1 MKSNSPCGRPVQR
14 DCDVVIAG
22 AGLVGA
28 ALGIG
33 LAQAGLQVVVCER
46 GAAPTGLASDPR
58 GLALNLRSTEILQTL
73 GVWEGIAAQAC
84 PVRHIHVTQQGH
96 FGALRLSHADL
107 DLPELGHVCP
117 ADRLQQVI
125 LERLIASP
133 KVRILWNTGIE
144 ASHVNEDLLQV
155 SLCPAT
161 GSVNANAAENGHTL
175 TAALLVGADGTEST
189 VRMQAGIEAVRHDY
203 GQTAIVCN
211 VDVSRPAPATAF
223 ERFTTQGPM
232 AFLPVGGRRYVMV
245 RAARTADVAG
255 LLALGN
261 AEYLADA
268 QRRFGYRLGT
278 LSRPGARR
286 AWPLLGLRVAR
297 RVAGR
302 RLLLGN
308 AATTV
313 HPNGAQGLNLGL
325 REVDEAVSLL
335 GEALH
340 GGEDPG
346 DPQLLARFAEARDAD
361 HARTFRLTDAMARG
375 FALEIPTAAGLRSL
389 GLLMAD
395 RLPVFKRRA
404 MQALVLGGQSA
415 ATEHPGMPR

>member
-1 MKSNSPCGRPVQR
+1 MQR

-33 LAQAGLQVVVCER
+33 LAQAGLQVAVCER
-46 GAAPTGLASDPR
+46 GAAPTGLAPDPR
-58 GLALNLRSTEILQTL
+58 GLALNLRSTEILHAL
-73 GVWEGIAAQAC
+73 GVWESIAAYAC

-125 LERLIASP
+125 LERLMASSR
-133 KVRILWNTGIE
+133 VQIFWNTEIQ
-144 ASHVNEDLLQV
+144 ASHVGAGLAHV
-155 SLCPAT
+155 TLCPLTVSAN
-161 GSVNANAAENGHTL
+161 VNAVDGRQLL
-175 TAALLVGADGTEST
+175 TAALLVGADGTDST
-189 VRMQAGIEAVRHDY
+189 VRTQAGIEAVCHDY

-211 VDVSRPAPATAF
+211 VDVTRPSPDTAF

-232 AFLPVGGRRYVMV
+232 ALLPMGGRRYVMV
-245 RAARTADVAG
+245 RAARTAEVSE
-255 LLALGN
+255 LLALSD
-261 AEYLADA
+261 ADYLADV

-286 AWPLLGLRVAR
+286 VWPLQGLRAAR
-297 RVAGR
+297 RVADR
-302 RLLLGN
+302 RMLIGN

-325 REVDEAVSLL
+325 RDVDEAVTLL
-335 GEALH
+335 GDAVRR
-340 GGEDPG
+340 GEDPG
-346 DPQLLARFAEARDAD
+346 DAQVLTHFVEARDAD

-375 FALEIPTAAGLRSL
+375 FALEIPATGGLRSL
-389 GLLMAD
+389 ALLLAD
-395 RLPVFKRRA
+395 RLPLFKRQA
-404 MQALVLGGQSA
+404 LEALVLGGSSPTMENTGA
-415 ATEHPGMPR
+415 LT

>member
-1 MKSNSPCGRPVQR
+1 MQR

-46 GAAPTGLASDPR
+46 GAPPTGLAPDPR
-58 GLALNLRSTEILQTL
+58 GLALNLRSTEILRAL
-73 GVWEGIAAQAC
+73 GVWEGIAPHTC

-125 LERLIASP
+125 LARLMASSR
-133 KVRILWNTGIE
+133 VQIFWNTEIQ
-144 ASHVNEDLLQV
+144 ASYVDADLAHVTLRPMSV
-155 SLCPAT
+155 SANT
-161 GSVNANAAENGHTL
+161 NVNAMDGHQSL

-189 VRMQAGIEAVRHDY
+189 VRTQAGIEALPHDY

-211 VDVSRPAPATAF
+211 VDVTRPAPDTAF

-245 RAARTADVAG
+245 RAARTAEVPE
-255 LLALGN
+255 LLALCD
-261 AEYLADA
+261 ADYLADA
-268 QRRFGYRLGT
+268 QRRFGYRLGA

-286 AWPLLGLRVAR
+286 AWPLQGLRAAHR
-297 RVAGR
+297 IAGR
-302 RLLLGN
+302 RMLIGN

-325 REVDEAVSLL
+325 RDVAEAVTLL
-335 GEALH
+335 GDALSR
-340 GGEDPG
+340 GEDPG
-346 DPQLLARFAEARDAD
+346 DAQLLAHFVEARDAD
-361 HARTFRLTDAMARG
+361 HARTFRLTHAMARG
-375 FALEIPTAAGLRSL
+375 FALEIPAMASLRSL
-389 GLLMAD
+389 ALLMAD
-395 RLPVFKRRA
+395 RLPIFKRQA
-404 MQALVLGGQSA
+404 VDALVLGGRSA
-415 ATEHPGMPR
+415 TARNTGALI

>member
-1 MKSNSPCGRPVQR
+1 MQR

-28 ALGIG
+28 ALAIG

-46 GAAPTGLASDPR
+46 GAAATGLAPDPR
-58 GLALNLRSTEILQTL
+58 GLALNLRSTEILHAL
-73 GVWEGIAAQAC
+73 GVWEGIAVHAC
-84 PVRHIHVTQQGH
+84 PVRHLHVTQQGH

-125 LERLIASP
+125 LERLITSP
-133 KVRILWNTGIE
+133 KVRVCWNTEIE
-144 ASHVNEDLLQV
+144 ASHVDEDLAQV
-155 SLCPAT
+155 TLCPAT
-161 GSVNANAAENGHTL
+161 ASANPNVVEGDQTL

-189 VRMQAGIEAVRHDY
+189 VRTQAGIEAVRHDY

-211 VDVSRPAPATAF
+211 VNATRPAPDTAF

-232 AFLPVGGRRYVMV
+232 ALLPMGGPRYVMV
-245 RAARTADVAG
+245 RAARTAETPE
-255 LLALGN
+255 LLALSD

-286 AWPLLGLRVAR
+286 AWPLQGLRAAH

-325 REVDEAVSLL
+325 RDVAEAVTLL
-335 GEALH
+335 GDALRR
-340 GGEDPG
+340 GEDPG
-346 DPQLLARFAEARDAD
+346 GAQLLARFAETRDPD
-361 HARTFRLTDAMARG
+361 HMRTFRLTDAMARG
-375 FALEIPTAAGLRSL
+375 FAVEMPAAAGLRSL

-395 RLPVFKRRA
+395 RLPLFKRQA
-404 MQALVLGGQSA
+404 LQALVLGGRA
-415 ATEHPGMPR
+415 PMTEYSGRPT